1 MIIRMFD
8 TALDPEDV
16 ERGKE
21 LFRTQ
26 VAPAFLA
33 FPGCEGIE
41 MVLGIEPHSGGLV
54 DVASISRWESRD
66 AIDSAVETEEYDVA
80 LRDLKKLFQQN
91 PIVRHFEV
99 VE

>member
-16 ERGKE
+16 ERVKE

-26 VAPAFLA
+26 VAPAFES
-33 FPGCEGIE
+33 FPGCVGIE
-41 MVLGIEPHSGGLV
+41 MVLGIEQHSGGLV
-54 DVASISRWESRD
+54 DVASISRWESHE
-66 AIDSAVETEEYDVA
+66 AIDKAVATEEYGQA
-80 LRDLKKLFQQN
+80 IAEQKRLFQQN